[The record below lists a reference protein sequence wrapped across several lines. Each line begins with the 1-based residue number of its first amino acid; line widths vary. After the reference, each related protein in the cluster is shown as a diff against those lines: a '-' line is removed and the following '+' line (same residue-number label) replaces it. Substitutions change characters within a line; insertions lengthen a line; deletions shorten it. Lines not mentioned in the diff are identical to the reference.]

1 MAAYS
6 AQTSERTIQAII
18 NAGKFDTSITN
29 DAHYKNL
36 EWPDKLSHLIHQ
48 GILDEDLLV
57 GLFAKTVSLPRAYPA
72 LNEID
77 ASALTALPYKY
88 LIEHSVLP
96 YQFDDGFLK
105 VLIIDPR
112 STSIKNELKEK
123 SQYDIIFEITSLTH
137 FESIMNSAK
146 INEQLNK
153 LTNNVAQEPSGFIET
168 FNIGGT
174 FGLDSNPA
182 SEISQKVFETEKPK
196 ELDEILDASIL
207 EKPQEDSDEVE
218 ISDSVYEKPQDKVEK
233 PLEVKAVN
241 APKATNSRPALATK
255 TLKEKWNV
263 NDPDLVIDFCNQ
275 ILYQAVQEDISDIHI
290 EAFRDFANIRMRK
303 DGVMQI
309 VPMYS
314 AYLFKNYAAVTTR
327 FKILADCDIA
337 EKRLPQDGAITIKDG
352 KGGEVD
358 FRFSV
363 MPTKNGERIVMR
375 ILAGDPAL
383 SLDKIGFDPEDYEK
397 VVAAITAPQGMVL
410 VTGPTGSGKTT
421 TLYGA
426 LQYINRPDINILTAE
441 DPVEYYLE
449 GAGQVQANEK
459 IGLTFS
465 SILRAFLRQDPEVIL
480 VGEIRD
486 QETIDIAIKAALT
499 GHLLLSTLHTND
511 AISTISRIL
520 NMGVPNFMISSAV
533 SLIIAQRL
541 ARKNCPACSEDD
553 PKATP
558 DVLKKLGFTGDL
570 NAIHAKHGVGC
581 KQCEGKGFKGRRGI
595 YEVLRITKPLE
606 EAILR
611 NEQAPALL
619 KAAKLDGFRTMQEIG
634 RDLIAQGILSIEEFQ
649 TTLNLENH

>member
-18 NAGKFDTSITN
+18 NAGKIDTSITN
-29 DAHYKNL
+29 DNHYKNL
-36 EWPDKLSHLIHQ
+36 EWADKLSHLIHQ
-48 GILDEDLLV
+48 QILDEDLLV

-72 LNEID
+72 LHEID
-77 ASALTALPYKY
+77 ASALTSIPYKY
-88 LIEHSVLP
+88 LVEQSVLP
-96 YQFDDGFLK
+96 YQFEDGFLK

-123 SQYDIIFEITSLTH
+123 SQHDIIFEITSLTH

-153 LTNNVAQEPSGFIET
+153 LTNYSAQETSGLET

-174 FGLDSNPA
+174 FGIDNLSSDMNQKVSEIHESKVTQNVL
-182 SEISQKVFETEKPK
+182 SEISSKN
-196 ELDEILDASIL
+196 S
-207 EKPQEDSDEVE
+207 EDVSN
-218 ISDSVYEKPQDKVEK
+218 KVEK
-233 PLEVKAVN
+233 EFDIKPVSAVK
-241 APKATNSRPALATK
+241 KTTSRPTLASK
-255 TLKEKWNV
+255 TLKDKWNI

-275 ILYQAVQEDISDIHI
+275 ILYQAVQENISDIHI
-290 EAFRDFANIRMRK
+290 EAFRDYANVRMRK

-309 VPMYS
+309 ISMYS

-397 VVAAITAPQGMVL
+397 VIAAITAPQGMVL

-459 IGLTFS
+459 IGLSFS

-541 ARKNCPACSEDD
+541 ARKNCPSCSEDD

-558 DVLKKLGFTGDL
+558 DVLKKLGFTGDVSS
-570 NAIHAKHGVGC
+570 IHAKYGVGC

-619 KAAKLDGFRTMQEIG
+619 KAARLDGFRTMQEIG
-634 RDLIAQGILSIEEFQ
+634 RDLIVQGILSIEEFQ
-649 TTLNLENH
+649 TTINLDNH